1 MPKQSKKQEPANLQ
15 PGPGRSTSEQAFNEL
30 RRDVAQRNERAHQ
43 EARRLRAV
51 RERQQVMMRRGN
63 DY

>member
-1 MPKQSKKQEPANLQ
+1 MPKQSKKQDPGNLQ

-51 RERQQVMMRRGN
+51 RERQQVMMRRGD

>member
-1 MPKQSKKQEPANLQ
+1 MPKQSKKPDPGNLQ

>member
-1 MPKQSKKQEPANLQ
+1 MPKSQKKDPANLK

-30 RRDVAQRNERAHQ
+30 RRDIAQRNERAHQ
-43 EARRLRAV
+43 EARRIRAA
-51 RERQQVMMRRGN
+51 RERQQVIMRRGN

>member
-1 MPKQSKKQEPANLQ
+1 MPKSQKQDPANLE

-30 RRDVAQRNERAHQ
+30 RRDIAQRNERAHQ
-43 EARRLRAV
+43 EARRLRTA
-51 RERQQVMMRRGN
+51 REREQVVMRRGN

>member
-1 MPKQSKKQEPANLQ
+1 MPKSQKKDPANLQ

-30 RRDVAQRNERAHQ
+30 RRDIAQRNERAHQ
-43 EARRLRAV
+43 EARRIRAA
-51 RERQQVMMRRGN
+51 RERQQVIMRRGN